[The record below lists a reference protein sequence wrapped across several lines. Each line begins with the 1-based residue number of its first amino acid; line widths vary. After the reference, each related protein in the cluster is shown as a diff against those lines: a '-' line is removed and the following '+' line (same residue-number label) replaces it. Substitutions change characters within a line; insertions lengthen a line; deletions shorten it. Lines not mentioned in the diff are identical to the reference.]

1 MRPFRR
7 KKPVVKKSNYAF
19 IDSQN
24 LNLGTQKMGWKMDWK
39 KFREWLRNEYD
50 VEKAF
55 MFIGYMP
62 DYEKLYDQLHSQ
74 GYLVVLKPTLEMFNT
89 EDGTTDSIDKSAD
102 EKGDKS
108 EEKKATKGNVDADLV
123 LHVMKEYR
131 NYDKAVIVSGDGD
144 FYTMLEYLD
153 QNGKLKNLLTP
164 NWQYSSLLKPYE
176 KYIVRLDQKRNELR
190 YPDYKKRNDRVR
202 ANKSNK
208 SKTSTRRKAVNR

>member
-7 KKPVVKKSNYAF
+7 KKKVTKKANYAF

-39 KFREWLRNEYD
+39 KFREWLKQEYN

-89 EDGTTDSIDKSAD
+89 D
-102 EKGDKS
+102 ETNEIQKNDKS
-108 EEKKATKGNVDADLV
+108 EEKKTVKGNIDADLV
-123 LHVMKEYR
+123 LHVMKEYN

-144 FYTMLEYLD
+144 FYTMLEFLD
-153 QNGKLKNLLTP
+153 QKNKLKCLLTP

-176 KYIVRLDQKRNELR
+176 KYIVRLDQKKSELR
-190 YPDYKKRNDRVR
+190 YPDFKKRND
-202 ANKSNK
+202 KSRSSKQK
-208 SKTSTRRKAVNR
+208 SHK

>member
-7 KKPVVKKSNYAF
+7 SKQQGKKKLANYAF

-39 KFREWLRNEYD
+39 KYREWLKAEYN

-62 DYEKLYDQLHSQ
+62 DNENLYDQLHSQ
-74 GYLVVLKPTLEMFNT
+74 GFLVVLKPTLEMFHT
-89 EDGTTDSIDKSAD
+89 EDTP
-102 EKGDKS
+102 EEKS
-108 EEKKATKGNVDADLV
+108 EREKVAVKGNIDADLV
-123 LHVMKEYR
+123 LYVMKEFK

-144 FYTMLEYLD
+144 FYSMIELLESK
-153 QNGKLKNLLTP
+153 GKLLHLMTP

-176 KYIVRLDQKRNELR
+176 KYIVRLDEKKHELR
-190 YPDYKKRNDRVR
+190 YPDR
-202 ANKSNK
+202 
-208 SKTSTRRKAVNR
+208 RRKYSGKPKPSGRQPGKK